1 MNNIRWVHSVSY
13 PLCLMALCN
22 LLLQGWYLIVDV
34 PHQPLGTLSWKKSH
48 MMSHDPHK
56 LSFMM
61 SHDPHKPLFMMSHD
75 PHKPSFMMS
84 QLGHSQYT
92 PYNKS
97 HITSH
102 NQCFYH
108 IWTYQGKRCSSH
120 TVSIYQTIPVSKTG
134 ERKRL
139 IREAH

>member
-13 PLCLMALCN
+13 PLCLMPLCN

-34 PHQPLGTLSWKKSH
+34 PHQPLGTLSCKKSH

-56 LSFMM
+56 S
-61 SHDPHKPLFMMSHD
+61 SFMMSHD

-84 QLGHSQYT
+84 QLGRSQYT